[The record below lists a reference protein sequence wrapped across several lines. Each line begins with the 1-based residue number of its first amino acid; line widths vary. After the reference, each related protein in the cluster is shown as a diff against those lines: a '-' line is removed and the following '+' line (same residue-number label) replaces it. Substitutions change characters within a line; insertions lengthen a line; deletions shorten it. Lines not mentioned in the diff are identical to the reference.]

1 MSFKLTGAIKMIAD
15 TNQVSEKFSKRDF
28 VVTDNSSMYP
38 QDIMFQITQDKCSVL
53 DAYSVGDQVEVSFN
67 LRGREWQ
74 SPTGEVKYFNTLEA
88 WRIERA
94 SGVTP
99 MSPTP
104 TPLAPVDPLADAED
118 DDLPF
123 NEEL

>member
-38 QDIMFQITQDKCSVL
+38 QDVLFQITQDKCNVL
-53 DAYSVGDQVEVSFN
+53 DAYSVGDQVEVSWN
-67 LRGREWQ
+67 LKGREWE

-104 TPLAPVDPLADAED
+104 APLAPVDPLADAED
-118 DDLPF
+118 DTLPF
-123 NEEL
+123 

>member
-38 QDIMFQITQDKCSVL
+38 QDILFQITQDKCSVL
-53 DAYSVGDQVEVSFN
+53 DAYSVGDSVEVSFN
-67 LRGREWQ
+67 IKGREWN
-74 SPTGEVKYFNTLEA
+74 SPQGEVKYFNTLEA

-94 SGVTP
+94 SGVSVPTP
-99 MSPTP
+99 MAATP
-104 TPLAPVDPLADAED
+104 EPLAPVDPLAAAED

-123 NEEL
+123 

>member
-1 MSFKLTGAIKMIAD
+1 MSNKLTGAIKMIAD

-53 DAYSVGDQVEVSFN
+53 DAYSVGDSVEVSFN
-67 LRGREWQ
+67 IKGREWQ
-74 SPTGEVKYFNTLEA
+74 SPTGELKYFNTLEA

-94 SGVTP
+94 SGVSTP
-99 MSPTP
+99 E
-104 TPLAPVDPLADAED
+104 PLALVDPLADAED
-118 DDLPF
+118 NSEDLPF
-123 NEEL
+123 

>member
-1 MSFKLTGAIKMIAD
+1 MSNKLTGAIKMIAD

-53 DAYSVGDQVEVSFN
+53 DMYGVGDQVEVSFN
-67 LRGREWQ
+67 IKGRSWE

-88 WRIERA
+88 WRIERTQ
-94 SGVTP
+94 GVLAPTP
-99 MSPTP
+99 MAATP
-104 TPLAPVDPLADAED
+104 EPLAPVDPLADVD
-118 DDLPF
+118 DDTLPF
-123 NEEL
+123 

>member
-28 VVTDNSSMYP
+28 VVTDTTSMYP
-38 QDIMFQITQDKCSVL
+38 QDILFQITQDKCSVL
-53 DAYSVGDQVEVSFN
+53 DAYSVGDSVEVSFN

-94 SGVTP
+94 SGVATP
-99 MSPTP
+99 MAATP
-104 TPLAPVDPLADAED
+104 EPLAQVDPLAAAED
-118 DDLPF
+118 EDLPF
-123 NEEL
+123 